1 MTLLFLWK
9 ILLGVAI
16 AIVSFVGALI
26 PTKLADRL
34 VTNKAL
40 FLSRANALGAGI
52 LLGTAILHL
61 MVDAEHEFPAS
72 VFPQFSK
79 DEAQQVERVD
89 SLIALI
95 CHLLAVLGF
104 LMSFALEKVYF
115 GHGHSHD
122 FGHHSH
128 LENHSHFEN
137 HSNHSNSNHSDSDH
151 SNHSDSNHSNHSNH
165 SDSDHNIV
173 ESDTMY
179 SIPLQPLHHDDDDED
194 SGSDIIVQH
203 NSLQPVRQRE
213 GKFPLMLF
221 LLLGIESIV
230 SGSALGIESQTK
242 EVLIVFLAIVTHI
255 WAESFTLCV
264 ALLKSGRVQQKTL
277 TYMGAYSFL
286 TMVGILMG
294 MLLEKIFTGALV
306 SVITAVL
313 LSVAAGSFLYV
324 SILEIMVE
332 EFHENTS
339 SGKNTKFALL
349 MLGFVFM
356 AIVAFFF

>member
-151 SNHSDSNHSNHSNH
+151 
-165 SDSDHNIV
+165 NIM

>member
-151 SNHSDSNHSNHSNH
+151 
-165 SDSDHNIV
+165 NIV

-179 SIPLQPLHHDDDDED
+179 SIPLQPLHHDDDED

-221 LLLGIESIV
+221 F
-230 SGSALGIESQTK
+230 APRY
-242 EVLIVFLAIVTHI
+242 
-255 WAESFTLCV
+255 
-264 ALLKSGRVQQKTL
+264 RVNRFWF
-277 TYMGAYSFL
+277 S
-286 TMVGILMG
+286 VG
-294 MLLEKIFTGALV
+294 
-306 SVITAVL
+306 
-313 LSVAAGSFLYV
+313 Y
-324 SILEIMVE
+324 
-332 EFHENTS
+332 
-339 SGKNTKFALL
+339 
-349 MLGFVFM
+349 
-356 AIVAFFF
+356 